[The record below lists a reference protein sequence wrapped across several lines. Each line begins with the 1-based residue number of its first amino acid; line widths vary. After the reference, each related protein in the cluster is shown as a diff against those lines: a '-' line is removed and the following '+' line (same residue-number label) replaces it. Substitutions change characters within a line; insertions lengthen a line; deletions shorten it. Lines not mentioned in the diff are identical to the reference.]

1 MSLDDAEFLADE
13 LPDEVAYGNTQTNLE
28 KWLDLVPQ
36 QPPSLWTPMLDPDCD
51 RPSISDP
58 MLLLYIQELSCKL
71 FCSIHFL
78 WQGRNFFPMPWMGN

>member
-36 QPPSLWTPMLDPDCD
+36 QPPSLWTPMLDPGCD